1 MWLRFVFFFFNSRFF
16 LLDPQ
21 VAERE
26 LVEASVRLQN
36 ILTLS
41 EEPQLFCLGSSKYFN
56 QISAF
61 DGIERISKA
70 RE

>member
-1 MWLRFVFFFFNSRFF
+1 MWLRFVFFFFFNSRFF

-41 EEPQLFCLGSSKYFN
+41 EEPQLFCLGSSKDFQSN
-56 QISAF
+56 FSV
-61 DGIERISKA
+61 RWH
-70 RE
+70 

>member
-1 MWLRFVFFFFNSRFF
+1 MWLRFVFFIFIYLNSRLF

-26 LVEASVRLQN
+26 LVEVSFCLQN
-36 ILTLS
+36 NLTLS
-41 EEPQLFCLGSSKYFN
+41 EKPRLFCLGSSKYFN

-61 DGIERISKA
+61 DGI
-70 RE
+70 